1 MPPMPRRNGML
12 AHYGYLPLLL
22 GYLPACCLLHTS
34 VFLQHCPLLTKCAT
48 FKGWVLFIFVHSQTP
63 NSMNSAWHVF
73 DDQWIFLEWM
83 NKKKKSILWVSPL
96 GLADAIWAM
105 CLDADFETSIICGPV
120 PCSANLGN
128 WSVPLD
134 YTLDSWAQH
143 PEDIPFSTQGWQSK
157 TGHTLEDWTSV
168 FQKCKR
174 NLPNPVHRRTLLTLC

>member
-1 MPPMPRRNGML
+1 MVCWPTAATCPSFWDTFQL
-12 AHYGYLPLLL
+12 AVYCTLLYFFNIVPSLPNVQLSKDGY
-22 GYLPACCLLHTS
+22 
-34 VFLQHCPLLTKCAT
+34 FL
-48 FKGWVLFIFVHSQTP
+48 FLFIAKPPIPWTVPGMYLMINEF
-63 NSMNSAWHVF
+63 
-73 DDQWIFLEWM
+73 FLNEWT
-83 NKKKKSILWVSPL
+83 KKKSILWVSPL